1 MVEHVLAYV
10 EVTLE
15 NNSLK
20 SQKRFDAAIGGIPQ
34 FMNCQRITGDVDY
47 MSFTCSSNT
56 QSLNWLI
63 DNLTFWACLSCL
75 KVFLFTCFKS

>member
-63 DNLTFWACLSCL
+63 DNLSARVELGM
-75 KVFLFTCFKS
+75 KP